1 MQVVLT
7 TDAPNCAGLACSQV
21 GWWAGGSN
29 YDSSHL
35 CCRCV
40 WACGHGVAPTTD
52 VPITALSPCVCTG
65 GLVTSA
71 LVVTILGEGVLSE
84 FDRLRSGAVPVA
96 ESGHSVLLGWSSRT
110 LTVCRELAAA
120 HEGERHVVV
129 ILSDRTKEAMEA
141 DVPRSIG
148 RTSVVCRH
156 GNAALLADLERV
168 AVAHARHV
176 VVTLTRQQHHDAQS
190 SETLWE
196 SGNQPTVCVAL
207 RIRQAVTRSAA
218 AADESRGLLDIDT
231 APCESSEGPSVVV
244 EVHDRDVEGCVDMLN
259 IPNCSTMLTSSFAG
273 KLVINCAISPELYT
287 VYAELISFR
296 GVEIYVTSHANSTGR
311 RFGDVAMACE
321 GGTVIGVRHSHNK
334 PRDGQR
340 SSSSGGGGGGNIPYS
355 VVLNPSDSLMICEH
369 DDLVVMALDRSAYKF
384 NFDLSPQHKRR
395 LVSAGHAAGGH
406 LTKRRRRRGGELPPQ
421 SFVAPFILFS
431 RSLQN
436 SHLSLF
442 SLSLSTCKLLTP
454 TLKFLHS
461 FCTVI

>member
-1 MQVVLT
+1 MFAV
-7 TDAPNCAGLACSQV
+7 
-21 GWWAGGSN
+21 
-29 YDSSHL
+29 
-35 CCRCV
+35 
-40 WACGHGVAPTTD
+40 ACGRVDMVAPTTD
-52 VPITALSPCVCTG
+52 TPIAALPPCVCAG

-96 ESGHSVLLGWSSRT
+96 ESGHSVLIGWSSRT

-218 AADESRGLLDIDT
+218 AADESRGWLDIDT
-231 APCESSEGPSVVV
+231 APCESSGGPSVVV
-244 EVHDRDVEGCVDMLN
+244 EVHNRDVEGCVDMLN

-340 SSSSGGGGGGNIPYS
+340 SSSSSNSSGGNNIPYS

-384 NFDLSPQHKRR
+384 NFDMLPQHKRR
-395 LVSAGHAAGGH
+395 HVPAGHAAGSH

-431 RSLQN
+431 IILFSRSL
-436 SHLSLF
+436 
-442 SLSLSTCKLLTP
+442 LTLVINLQ
-454 TLKFLHS
+454 TFHAHSQILHS
-461 FCTVI
+461 FGTVV